1 MYHKKLHYF
10 SNNYA
15 LNRRNVEENFL
26 QTAGSL
32 SNIRDCSIARKTL
45 TRANFRT
52 RTFHEFASNK
62 RYYNPNNVTFSLLSP
77 IALIPQSVVKI
88 DAKDYGEYLFMWSVE
103 VSSGYTSVVHFNPVV
118 NGQNVGQGGY
128 AVELPYKFSRA
139 TSGGVYVEEEND
151 LRLEDQMA
159 GSGSSTPA
167 GSTPATGRK
176 YLEDPVET
184 VKAYDNT
191 DPYRCLPERVRGQC
205 QVSLDQGISW
215 FGLQAAGSLDDLEER
230 ISSSETILV
239 TKCHVVVNRVV
250 R

>member
-62 RYYNPNNVTFSLLSP
+62 RYYNPNDVTFSLLSN

-88 DAKDYGEYLFMWSVE
+88 DAKDYGEYLFMWSLE
-103 VSSGYTSVVHFNPVV
+103 VSSGFTSVVSFNPVV
-118 NGQNVGQGGY
+118 NGQNVGQGGS

-139 TSGGVYVEEEND
+139 TSGGVYIEEEKTIN
-151 LRLEDQMA
+151 LEDMMA

-167 GSTPATGRK
+167 ATTPATNT
-176 YLEDPVET
+176 YIEDPFET
-184 VKAYDNT
+184 VKAYDNA

-205 QVSLDQGISW
+205 QVSLDQGLSW
-215 FGLQAAGSLDDLEER
+215 FGLQVAGSLDDLEER
-230 ISSSETILV
+230 ISPGEAILV